1 MKHIKSWL
9 FRGVID
15 APLLE
20 ACFIIQ
26 IKDNFPLI
34 DLETDF
40 LNRMA
45 MIKPRSTVLNLA
57 VAVIKGNAVLE
68 NFDIN
73 LMHKVINDL
82 AAIKNQISKDFGN
95 HISIFVS
102 ALRFRTSVE
111 TSTCTKDSKRLFI
124 TDLTSYSIKTLFNS
138 RKYFAGYGL
147 FCRFLDAL
155 VKHTLRN
162 ICNLNDALTCLQN
175 KLPPEYRILSKIDP
189 KKNYDSYATSLQSAL
204 QEAEKEFR
212 ETNMLKQI
220 KNI

>member
-1 MKHIKSWL
+1 MINSLETYKKLVS
-9 FRGVID
+9 RCID

-147 FCRFLDAL
+147 FCRFLGAL

-162 ICNLNDALTCLQN
+162 ICNLNDTLTCLQN
-175 KLPPEYRILSKIDP
+175 KLPPESKIDP
-189 KKNYDSYATSLQSAL
+189 KKNYDS
-204 QEAEKEFR
+204 
-212 ETNMLKQI
+212 MLLPFNPPYKRQKRNFAKQI
-220 KNI
+220 C